1 MVKRCKLVLV
11 SCKTITTSLITL
23 LGTQFRIS
31 NWIWQNVHFN
41 VWRYLFILYNYTCLM
56 SNMIPSDFSR
66 SDRAVK
72 MVLVLKCT
80 RMTSN
85 CDRQESNKSNCSL
98 LLRCY
103 RRFKIPLYCV
113 FKSNF
118 FSIGIIT

>member
-11 SCKTITTSLITL
+11 SCKTITTSLINW

-41 VWRYLFILYNYTCLM
+41 VWRYLFILYNCTCLM
-56 SNMIPSDFSR
+56 SNMIPSDFSK

-72 MVLVLKCT
+72 MVLVFKCT
-80 RMTSN
+80 KMTSN
-85 CDRQESNKSNCSL
+85 CDRQESNKSNCS